1 MSETRPQEG
10 GRRAVH
16 LPPRIDTLMGHAFS
30 RMKRRSTSL
39 ETPVP
44 LPWDGVSRA
53 LGGGMWP
60 GLYVVVG
67 NTGSGKTQFTLGA
80 AIHAAQQGIPVL
92 YIALEGSGFD
102 LVARTAGL
110 LLEGQW
116 SDLWLGR
123 ASVERIEEAERLC
136 RQKLSDCPLYVEVG
150 SPYGWHYKT
159 LKTRA
164 EAILAAH
171 KRTLRNEEGLAVK
184 PMLVVLDYLQLVG
197 GEGDLRNRVG
207 KAAYTAY
214 EVAKSLN
221 AVVMVVSSTAREHY
235 KILSGARQT
244 SAGKQPELGDGD
256 PARLIGLGKESGEI
270 EYGADGVLVLCQDK
284 EKTVTQNWLAIA
296 KRRAGKVKWIP
307 MLFDGGQYR
316 ERSTRDDDD
325 VVF

>member
-1 MSETRPQEG
+1 MSEQRPQG

-16 LPPRIDTLMGHAFS
+16 LPPRIDTIMGSAFA
-30 RMKRRSTSL
+30 RMKRRSAAL

-44 LPWDGVSRA
+44 LPWDGVARA

-116 SDLWLGR
+116 SDLWLGK
-123 ASVERIEEAERLC
+123 ATVARIEEAEVRC
-136 RQKLSDCPLYVEVG
+136 REKLAGCPLYVEVG
-150 SPYGWHYKT
+150 SPYGWHYRT
-159 LKTRA
+159 LKKRA
-164 EAILAAH
+164 EGILDAH
-171 KRTLRNEEGLAVK
+171 RSTLRNDDGQAVK
-184 PMLVVLDYLQLVG
+184 PMLIVLDYLQLVG

-207 KAAYTAY
+207 KAAYAAY

-221 AVVMVVSSTAREHY
+221 AVVMVISSTAREHY

-244 SAGKQPELGDGD
+244 SSGKQPELGDGD
-256 PARLIGLGKESGEI
+256 PSRLIGLGKESGEI

-284 EKTVTQNWLAIA
+284 EKTTTQNWLAIA
-296 KRRAGKVKWIP
+296 KRRAGRVKWIP
-307 MLFDGGQYR
+307 MRFDGGQYK
-316 ERSTRDDDD
+316 ERSLRNDDP